1 MSFRATVRGWRTKR
15 QLDRAAH
22 AEERAFVSMYDRQGK
37 NRPSQLLLAVAF
49 CATLAST
56 SLALA
61 GSRVGLYVV
70 VPSLLVT
77 VATLWW
83 CFRTWDY

>member
-1 MSFRATVRGWRTKR
+1 MSFRATVRGLRTKR

-22 AEERAFVSMYDRQGK
+22 AEERAFVSVDDRAAR

-56 SLALA
+56 SLAVA
-61 GSRVGLYVV
+61 ASRVGLYVV
-70 VPSLLVT
+70 APSLLVT

-83 CFRTWDY
+83 CFKTWDY